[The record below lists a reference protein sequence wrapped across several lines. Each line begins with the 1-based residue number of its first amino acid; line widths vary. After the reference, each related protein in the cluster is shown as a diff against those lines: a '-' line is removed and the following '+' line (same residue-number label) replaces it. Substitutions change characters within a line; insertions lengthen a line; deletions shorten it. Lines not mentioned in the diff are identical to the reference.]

1 MPNWVYSNLQ
11 ASGSIADIQAFIEK
25 AGKPHITEF
34 KGKRYQ
40 DENGVWQYD
49 SDAIVVQEDTDP
61 FSFWNFIRPE
71 EEILPV
77 YFGHETVAKP
87 DGYEEWDLAKRM
99 EHDLKFTGNN
109 SYDWNVRNW
118 GTKWDACDQSVDEP
132 FIDEKSKT
140 ASVSISFSTAWSI
153 PEPVFTAIVQ
163 QHPELSFDFESEE
176 EQGWGAA
183 FTSSDGDDVDENGVP
198 TKSLIMT
205 REWDIP
211 DCHQD
216 YVDRDRDCW
225 ACESGDEDDL
235 YEDCPREETDF
246 VVVVERRYIV
256 KAQTAEK
263 AWEIAQD
270 KLDTLTAEDSDSFWV
285 VDENTGHKLFPT
297 LEESEA

>member
-11 ASGSIADIQAFIEK
+11 ASGTIADIQAFLEK
-25 AGKPHITEF
+25 AGKPHTTEF
-34 KGKRYQ
+34 TGKRYQ
-40 DENGVWQYD
+40 DENGEWKYD
-49 SDAIVVQEDTDP
+49 ADAIVVQEDTDP
-61 FSFWNFIRPE
+61 FSFWNFVRPE

-77 YFGHETVAKP
+77 YFGHEKSAKP
-87 DGYEEWDLAKRM
+87 EGYEAWSM
-99 EHDLKFTGNN
+99 EEKFAHDLKFTGNN
-109 SYDWNVRNW
+109 SYDWNIRNW

-132 FIDEKSKT
+132 FIDEKAGT
-140 ASVSISFSTAWSI
+140 ASVSVSFSTAWSI
-153 PEPVFTAIVQ
+153 PEPVLIAIVA
-163 QHPELSFDFESEE
+163 QHPELEFSIESEE
-176 EQGWGAA
+176 EQGWGAEYKA
-183 FTSSDGDDVDENGVP
+183 STDDSGER
-198 TKSLIMT
+198 SLELV

-263 AWEIAQD
+263 AWELAQD
-270 KLDTLTAEDSDSFWV
+270 QLETLTPEDLDVSWV
-285 VDENTGHKLFPT
+285 IDENSGQRLFPV
-297 LEESEA
+297 LEGSEA